1 VAAQIRASHEFGSN
15 GWMLWNP
22 RNRYDHAFELA
33 RLKSREHNGNAQ
45 DHPNARKA
53 TEDLD

>member
-1 VAAQIRASHEFGSN
+1 
-15 GWMLWNP
+15 MLWNP
-22 RNRYDHAFELA
+22 HNRYDHAFELA
-33 RLKSREHNGNAQ
+33 RLKSREHNGDAQ